1 MSRFERENRITSQII
16 GAAIEVHR
24 TLGPGMLES
33 VYEVCLEYELQQRKL
48 KVARQL
54 PLPVIYRGVQL
65 DGGFRIDLM
74 VEELVIVELKTVE
87 KIEPIHRAQILS
99 YLRLAN
105 CKVGLLLNFNVQQLT
120 DGLERFAL

>member
-1 MSRFERENRITSQII
+1 
-16 GAAIEVHR
+16 
-24 TLGPGMLES
+24 MLES
-33 VYEVCLEYELQQRKL
+33 VYELCLEYELQQRKL

-54 PLPVIYRGVQL
+54 PLPVIYRGIQL

-74 VEELVIVELKTVE
+74 VEEMVIVELKTVE